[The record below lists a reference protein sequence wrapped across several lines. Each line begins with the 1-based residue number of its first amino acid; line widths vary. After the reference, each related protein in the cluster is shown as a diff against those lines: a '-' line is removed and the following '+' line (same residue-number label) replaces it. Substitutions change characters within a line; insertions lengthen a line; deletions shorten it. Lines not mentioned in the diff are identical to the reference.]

1 MKETYMKIAIPL
13 TNNELSSHFGHCES
27 FAIFTVEDGKIKT
40 QETIDPPVHE
50 PGSHP
55 RFLHEQGCSVVIAG
69 GMGTKAQ
76 DLMCANQIKVVV
88 GAPNLPLTEL
98 VNGYLDGTLQSGTNR
113 CDH

>member
-1 MKETYMKIAIPL
+1 M
-13 TNNELSSHFGHCES
+13 
-27 FAIFTVEDGKIKT
+27 
-40 QETIDPPVHE
+40 
-50 PGSHP
+50 
-55 RFLHEQGCSVVIAG
+55 IAG
-69 GMGTKAQ
+69 GMGIKAQ